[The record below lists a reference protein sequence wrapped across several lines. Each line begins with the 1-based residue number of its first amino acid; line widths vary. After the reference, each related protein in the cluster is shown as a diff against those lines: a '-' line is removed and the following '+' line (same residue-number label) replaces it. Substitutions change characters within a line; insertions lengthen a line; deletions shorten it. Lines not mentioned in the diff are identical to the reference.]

1 MKKTIFTDEKKRI
14 KLNAEDTVLDFYVYV
29 CRVGIY
35 GFLYVASIIVPILF
49 FVVLA
54 GFLWIRYK
62 QRKAVKLMFERN
74 AGRERQHPRGEIID
88 AEYEIIDDNKH

>member
-1 MKKTIFTDEKKRI
+1 MQKILSWVFMFMFAGLAFT
-14 KLNAEDTVLDFYVYV
+14 V
-29 CRVGIY
+29 
-35 GFLYVASIIVPILF
+35 FLYVASIIIPILF
-49 FVVLA
+49 FVVLV

-74 AGRERQHPRGEIID
+74 AGRERQQPRGEIID

>member
-1 MKKTIFTDEKKRI
+1 MQKILSWIFMFMFSG
-14 KLNAEDTVLDFYVYV
+14 LAFTV
-29 CRVGIY
+29 
-35 GFLYVASIIVPILF
+35 FLYVASIIVPILF

-74 AGRERQHPRGEIID
+74 ASRERQHPRGEIID

>member
-1 MKKTIFTDEKKRI
+1 MQKILSWIFMFKFAG
-14 KLNAEDTVLDFYVYV
+14 LAFTV
-29 CRVGIY
+29 
-35 GFLYVASIIVPILF
+35 FLYVASIIVPILF

>member
-1 MKKTIFTDEKKRI
+1 MQKILYWIFMFMFAG
-14 KLNAEDTVLDFYVYV
+14 LAFTV
-29 CRVGIY
+29 
-35 GFLYVASIIVPILF
+35 FLYVASIIVPILF

>member
-1 MKKTIFTDEKKRI
+1 MQKILSWIFMFMFSG
-14 KLNAEDTVLDFYVYV
+14 LAFTV
-29 CRVGIY
+29 
-35 GFLYVASIIVPILF
+35 FLYVASIIVTILF

>member
-1 MKKTIFTDEKKRI
+1 MFMFAGLAFT
-14 KLNAEDTVLDFYVYV
+14 V
-29 CRVGIY
+29 
-35 GFLYVASIIVPILF
+35 FLYVASIIVPILF

>member
-1 MKKTIFTDEKKRI
+1 MQKILSWIFMFMFAG
-14 KLNAEDTVLDFYVYV
+14 LAFTV
-29 CRVGIY
+29 
-35 GFLYVASIIVPILF
+35 FLYVASIIVPILF

-54 GFLWIRYK
+54 GFLWIRCK

>member
-1 MKKTIFTDEKKRI
+1 MGEK
-14 KLNAEDTVLDFYVYV
+14 
-29 CRVGIY
+29 CRVKEGRNRIFMFMFA
-35 GFLYVASIIVPILF
+35 GLAFTVFLYVASIIVPILF

>member
-1 MKKTIFTDEKKRI
+1 MQKILSSIFKFMFAG
-14 KLNAEDTVLDFYVYV
+14 LAFTV
-29 CRVGIY
+29 
-35 GFLYVASIIVPILF
+35 FLYVASIIVPILF
-49 FVVLA
+49 FVGLA

>member
-1 MKKTIFTDEKKRI
+1 MQKILSWILCLCLPGWHLR
-14 KLNAEDTVLDFYVYV
+14 
-29 CRVGIY
+29 
-35 GFLYVASIIVPILF
+35 FLYVASIIVPILF

>member
-1 MKKTIFTDEKKRI
+1 MDFYDYMREYLDREQKLFFKRI
-14 KLNAEDTVLDFYVYV
+14 NDEAKEKRIHNVM
-29 CRVGIY
+29 
-35 GFLYVASIIVPILF
+35 
-49 FVVLA
+49 VLA

>member
-1 MKKTIFTDEKKRI
+1 MQKILSWIFMFMFAG
-14 KLNAEDTVLDFYVYV
+14 LVFTV
-29 CRVGIY
+29 
-35 GFLYVASIIVPILF
+35 FLYVASIIVPILF

-74 AGRERQHPRGEIID
+74 ASRERQHPRGEIID

>member
-1 MKKTIFTDEKKRI
+1 MQKILSWIFMF
-14 KLNAEDTVLDFYVYV
+14 LFAGLAFTV
-29 CRVGIY
+29 
-35 GFLYVASIIVPILF
+35 FLYVASIIIPILF
-49 FVVLA
+49 FVVLT

-74 AGRERQHPRGEIID
+74 AGHEKRRPGGEIID

>member
-1 MKKTIFTDEKKRI
+1 MQKILSWIVMFMFAGLAFT
-14 KLNAEDTVLDFYVYV
+14 V
-29 CRVGIY
+29 
-35 GFLYVASIIVPILF
+35 FLYVASIIVPILF

-54 GFLWIRYK
+54 GFLWVRYK

-74 AGRERQHPRGEIID
+74 ASRERQHPRGEIID

>member
-1 MKKTIFTDEKKRI
+1 MQKILSWIFMVMFAG
-14 KLNAEDTVLDFYVYV
+14 LAFTV
-29 CRVGIY
+29 
-35 GFLYVASIIVPILF
+35 FLYVASIIVPILF

-74 AGRERQHPRGEIID
+74 ASRERQHPRGEIID

>member
-1 MKKTIFTDEKKRI
+1 MQKILSWIFMCMFAG
-14 KLNAEDTVLDFYVYV
+14 LAFTV
-29 CRVGIY
+29 
-35 GFLYVASIIVPILF
+35 FLYVASIIVPILF

-74 AGRERQHPRGEIID
+74 ASRERQHPRGEIID